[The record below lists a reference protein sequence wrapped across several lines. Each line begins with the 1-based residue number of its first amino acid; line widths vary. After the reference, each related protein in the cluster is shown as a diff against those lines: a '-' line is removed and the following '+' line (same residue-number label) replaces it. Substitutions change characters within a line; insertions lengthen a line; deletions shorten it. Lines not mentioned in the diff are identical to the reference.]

1 MWRGPVIQQKKEA
14 AANARGK
21 IYAIHSKLITLAAQS
36 GAEVDLNPSLANAI
50 ATAKKASVPND
61 IIDRAIKRGS
71 WLDKSESEIETV
83 LYEGYAPGGV
93 GVIVRALTDNRNRT
107 APNIRHIFWAYGGNL
122 GETGSVSNYT
132 FSYDG
137 VIRVDLTG
145 KSADGFEEAILETEA
160 SDYTLEETEAIVIVE
175 KNYLHPVTQFLEK
188 KGFPIISSGL
198 EYRPKNYT
206 EVTDFDKA
214 LKIYKMLAEFEEDED
229 VEKVW
234 NNADIQDTLWKEVE
248 DFIESK
254 TFRT

>member
-1 MWRGPVIQQKKEA
+1 MDE
-14 AANARGK
+14 
-21 IYAIHSKLITLAAQS
+21 
-36 GAEVDLNPSLANAI
+36 
-50 ATAKKASVPND
+50 
-61 IIDRAIKRGS
+61 
-71 WLDKSESEIETV
+71 
-83 LYEGYAPGGV
+83 
-93 GVIVRALTDNRNRT
+93 
-107 APNIRHIFWAYGGNL
+107 
-122 GETGSVSNYT
+122 
-132 FSYDG
+132 
-137 VIRVDLTG
+137 
-145 KSADGFEEAILETEA
+145 FEEAILETNA
-160 SDYTLEETEAIVIVE
+160 SDYTLEETEAVVIVE

-234 NNADIQDTLWKEVE
+234 NNADIHDTLWKEVE